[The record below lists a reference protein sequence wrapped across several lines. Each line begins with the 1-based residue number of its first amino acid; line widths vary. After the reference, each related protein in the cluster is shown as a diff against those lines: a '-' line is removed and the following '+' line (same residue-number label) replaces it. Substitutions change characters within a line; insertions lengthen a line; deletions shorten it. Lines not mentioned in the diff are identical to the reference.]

1 MINVIKHCR
10 IKYKLKYLW
19 FFVFVYVFLL
29 IKFFVCFFPTCFCIL
44 GNFFF
49 CVKNITHEVNI
60 YVRYHNLFNFMRLF
74 IRQEYSSVCVQCKT
88 PAYFWHQYY
97 YFHIS
102 WHVFTPFLIWHVL
115 NMHVNILHNLYIDTT
130 FSRVI
135 PSPSNLIDLALKFF
149 SQLSV
154 VSFKYHGYKGNWFLS
169 HYI

>member
-60 YVRYHNLFNFMRLF
+60 YVRYHNLVNFMSLF
-74 IRQEYSSVCVQCKT
+74 IRQEYSSVCTMQNACILLA
-88 PAYFWHQYY
+88 PILLLSYFLAC
-97 YFHIS
+97 FH
-102 WHVFTPFLIWHVL
+102 
-115 NMHVNILHNLYIDTT
+115 T
-130 FSRVI
+130 FSHLTR
-135 PSPSNLIDLALKFF
+135 
-149 SQLSV
+149 
-154 VSFKYHGYKGNWFLS
+154 FKYACQYSSQFIHWYNFF
-169 HYI
+169 